1 MPFVQLA
8 IFSSKNLLTD
18 VFISFVHKKQIKN
31 ECGKDDVCLFV
42 YGKCDKMWSCDLCFN
57 GQRIN
62 KLFSVFLFHFQEG
75 KSKEA
80 EICQK

>member
-42 YGKCDKMWSCDLCFN
+42 YGKCDKM
-57 GQRIN
+57 
-62 KLFSVFLFHFQEG
+62 
-75 KSKEA
+75 
-80 EICQK
+80 